1 MKYFKKISIILFI
14 IASQYS
20 FSQKRVTKYEYQTL
34 FIYNFAGLIQWP
46 PNYKSGEFVIGILG
60 NNPIHKEL
68 KSFTAKRKVVDQPIV
83 IKKYNSVDDIK
94 KCHILFVP
102 LIKSNKIDDA
112 SRWIR
117 KKKMPTLI
125 VAEGSGAIA
134 RGAAISFVFIN
145 NKMKFKLKKNNAT
158 RQGLMVS
165 RHLEKLAIVV
175 Q

>member
-1 MKYFKKISIILFI
+1 MKFLKTIPIILFI
-14 IASQYS
+14 IISQYS
-20 FSQKRVTKYEYQTL
+20 IAQKRVTKYEYQTL

-46 PNYKSGEFVIGILG
+46 PSYKSGKFVIGILG
-60 NNPIHKEL
+60 NNPIYREL
-68 KSFTAKRKVVDQPIV
+68 KTFTSKRRVVDQPII
-83 IKKYNSVDDIK
+83 IKKYDSVEEIK

-102 LIKSNKIDDA
+102 LIKSNKIDDV

-117 KKKMPTLI
+117 KNKMPTLI
-125 VAEGSGAIA
+125 VAEGSGALN

-145 NKMKFKLKKNNAT
+145 NKMKFKLKKANAT